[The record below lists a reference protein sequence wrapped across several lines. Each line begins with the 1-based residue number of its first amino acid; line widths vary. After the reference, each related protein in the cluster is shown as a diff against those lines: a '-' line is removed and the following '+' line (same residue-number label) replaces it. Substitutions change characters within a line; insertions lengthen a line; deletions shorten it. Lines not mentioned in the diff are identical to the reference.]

1 MKGRVIGFDFGPQR
15 IGTATGNH
23 ITGTTQPLKTL
34 AATPDG
40 PDWAGILSLISE
52 WRAEELVVG
61 LPLHMDGSE
70 SQTSAQAKAFAEE
83 LTRRSGLAV
92 TLVDERLSSNE
103 ADHLITLGAQP
114 GKSRRRQRQ
123 TMRDSIAA
131 ELIVSTYLADNPAPL
146 CNR

>member
-1 MKGRVIGFDFGPQR
+1 MKGRVIGFDFGLQR

-23 ITGTTQPLKTL
+23 LTGTTQPLKTL
-34 AATPDG
+34 PVTADG
-40 PDWAGILSLISE
+40 PDWVGIANLISE

-70 SQTSAQAKAFAEE
+70 SEISVQAKSFAEE
-83 LTRRSGLAV
+83 LMRRTGLSVA
-92 TLVDERLSSNE
+92 LVDERLSSNE
-103 ADHLITLGAQP
+103 ADHQITLGAQP

-123 TMRDSIAA
+123 NMRDSIAA